1 MSRRKNREI
10 NVFSTSAIDLFASA
24 LGVFIILVMVLFPY
38 FGKRYKLTP
47 QKITPTKTNV
57 SPEKLIEQITEL
69 KQVSAALQTDLEERE
84 TIIKSMTTKMEEQES
99 KASVM
104 EAEINRLK
112 ELTKPKNVVN
122 APMPEVNNT
131 EQLQEKVFELEQQ
144 MTVAERAKQALQQQ
158 VVESEKTKE
167 NLQQQIQELQQQVQQ
182 QQAKS
187 EDDGEKSSNFMAVI
201 IQWPSLKHDV
211 DLEVQSPSGKK
222 YNFKK
227 RKYKGNPA
235 QFTLDSRTG
244 PGSEVWQTSE
254 LEEGT
259 YKVRYNFYNHY
270 GNKENAKV
278 DARVFTKKGAYKIPT
293 QTLEFPKKRKY
304 EFQFTVN
311 EDGAVK
317 TQL

>member
-69 KQVSAALQTDLEERE
+69 KQISASLQTDLEERE
-84 TIIKSMTTKMEEQES
+84 TIIKTMTTKMEEQES

-104 EAEINRLK
+104 EAEITRLK

-122 APMPEVNNT
+122 APMPDVNNM
-131 EQLQEKVFELEQQ
+131 EQLQEKVVELEQQ
-144 MTVAERAKQALQQQ
+144 MTVTERAKQALQQQ
-158 VVESEKTKE
+158 V
-167 NLQQQIQELQQQVQQ
+167 QELQQQVKQ

-187 EDDGEKSSNFMAVI
+187 EEEGEKSSNFMAVI

-211 DLEVQSPSGKK
+211 DLEVQSPSGRK

-227 RKYKGNPA
+227 RKHKGNPA

-278 DARVFTKKGAYKIPT
+278 DAKVFTKKGAYKIPT